1 MRLYSMLEIRS
12 RLTALLSALVTGAAL
27 ALAGCGGGG
36 TEVNNTGE
44 VSGDWTW
51 FLPAGFPVPVTPAD
65 NPMSAAKVSLG
76 RFLFYDTR
84 LSGNGTQS
92 CASCH
97 LQSLAFTDGRATA
110 LGSTGQSHPR
120 NAQPLVNVVYNATLT
135 WANYSLVDL
144 ERQALA
150 PLFGDNPVEM
160 GVNDANQAEVLARI
174 ATDSGYQPRF
184 AAAFPGSGTAVSW
197 DNIIKAIA
205 AFQRSI
211 VSADSKYDRVQRG
224 VAIFTASEARGA
236 QLFNGEKAECFH
248 CHGSFNFNEQV
259 RFLGLRVVDTTSF
272 HNTGLYNI
280 DGVGGFP
287 FPNRGIYELSGR
299 AADMGKFRAQSLRNV
314 AVTAPY
320 MHDGSIATLEEVLDF
335 YAAGGRV
342 ISGGT
347 NAGDGRNN
355 PYKSDLVSAIN
366 LSTQDKADLVAFLK
380 TLTDETLLTDARF
393 SNPWVSP

>member
-51 FLPAGFPVPVTPAD
+51 SLPAGFPVPVTPAD

-76 RFLFYDTR
+76 RFLFYDKR

-120 NAQPLVNVVYNATLT
+120 NAQPLANVVYNATLT

-160 GVNDANQAEVLARI
+160 GVNDTNQAEVLARI

-184 AAAFPGSGTAVSW
+184 AAAFPGSSTAVSW

-205 AFQRSI
+205 VFQRSI
-211 VSADSKYDRVQRG
+211 ISADSKYDRVQRE
-224 VAIFTASEARGA
+224 VATLTASEARGA

-259 RFLGLRVVDTTSF
+259 RFLGLRVVDITSF

-287 FPNRGIYELSGR
+287 FPNRGIYELSGQ

-320 MHDGSIATLEEVLDF
+320 MHDGSMATLEEVLDF

-366 LSTQDKADLVAFLK
+366 LSSQDKADLVAFLK